1 LEQLNKLK
9 IMENFIK
16 SNAGKKFLEKDL
28 PKLISV
34 LENIGNAINESN
46 KINQKQFILEH
57 RKQNKKMQIINDDV
71 PEYLK
76 DHREEEE

>member
-1 LEQLNKLK
+1 
-9 IMENFIK
+9 MENFIK

-71 PEYLK
+71 PEHLK